1 MPGVRTSQACYLCK
15 QRKTRCDQ
23 NWPTCYTCKAA
34 RKVCS
39 GPSSLL
45 KFVDSGKRSRSDDS
59 VSPDPAK
66 NSPEG
71 SLPPNGSRVMIRRG
85 PLRPASDGGNA
96 SFGVFRLQ
104 APRATPTTVSERV
117 SSRLIS
123 LLKHGEDTGVA
134 MQMSY
139 LPHLPQ
145 RLSQSDCLRDCT
157 ALFCS
162 AWSEY
167 NRGKPVD
174 QLLATKLYPK
184 AIRSLQ
190 RAINGPHL
198 YTVETLGAMIMFER
212 IGTLFSNGEAH
223 SFESHR
229 RGIEHVM
236 LGKGSLDAGDK
247 LDLSLAFKSQ
257 WELTFLALSGVDNPV
272 LRLLWESTVDEPDI
286 MRLVVFV
293 EELQCFDGEYAAINR
308 SFSQLAPWIRE
319 FRAIQTDPNG
329 MVERMASLVEELCT
343 HETVLQSVI
352 DRVVARATALGH
364 MRELSDPNLH
374 VGKSF
379 DFASARLA
387 QALAGIHAIRRMVL
401 RLIFDLGALYGT
413 PDAGAYRAYRGQC
426 ERNWMFLPY
435 AASLDPISAGFLG
448 RIVLPSLEAAQGD
461 EFNQLADLLWTTD
474 RFQCKYPRDREM
486 LRAMVLSIAMKESGR
501 S

>member
-1 MPGVRTSQACYLCK
+1 MPGVRTSQACQLCK

-45 KFVDSGKRSRSDDS
+45 KFVENGKRIRLDDL
-59 VSPDPAK
+59 VSPEPAK

-71 SLPPNGSRVMIRRG
+71 SLLPNDSRVMVRRG
-85 PLRPASDGGNA
+85 PWRSHNDGGNA

-104 APRATPTTVSERV
+104 APRANPTTVSERV
-117 SSRLIS
+117 SSRLVS

-162 AWSEY
+162 AWSDY
-167 NRGKPVD
+167 NRGRPVD
-174 QLLATKLYPK
+174 QLLATSLYPK

-190 RAINGPHL
+190 RAINGPQL

-257 WELTFLALSGVDNPV
+257 WELTALALSGVENPV
-272 LRLLWESTVDEPDI
+272 LRSLWGSTVREPDI

-293 EELQCFDGEYAAINR
+293 EELQCFDGEYTTINR
-308 SFSQLAPWIRE
+308 SFSLLAPWIEE
-319 FRAIQTDPNG
+319 FRAIQMNPNG
-329 MVERMASLVEELCT
+329 MAERMASLTEELCI
-343 HETVLQSVI
+343 HEMLLQCVI
-352 DRVVARATALGH
+352 DRVVAKATHIGH
-364 MRELSDPNLH
+364 MRELSDPNFLL
-374 VGKSF
+374 GKSF
-379 DFASARLA
+379 DFVSARLA
-387 QALAGIHAIRRMVL
+387 QALGGIHAIRRVLL

-413 PDAGAYRAYRGQC
+413 PDAGAYRAYRDEC

-435 AASLDPISAGFLG
+435 AASLDPISAGYLG
-448 RIVLPSLEAAQGD
+448 RIVLPSLEAAEGD

-474 RFQCKYPRDREM
+474 RFQCKYSRDAEM
-486 LRAMVLSIAMKESGR
+486 LRVMVLSIAMRESGR